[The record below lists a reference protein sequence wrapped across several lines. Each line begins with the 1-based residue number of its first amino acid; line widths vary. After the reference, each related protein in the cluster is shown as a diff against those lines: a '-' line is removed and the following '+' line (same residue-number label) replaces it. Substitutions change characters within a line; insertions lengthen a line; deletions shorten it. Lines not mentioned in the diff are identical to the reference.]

1 MEPTPKGSA
10 LGGRDAPRRGLGWV
24 QAGVGGSCSHLPSE
38 PQEVTFLELPFPKGG
53 QQGGSQ
59 VKNEPNQRS
68 SSPPTLLHP
77 QLGHQ
82 KARQGVMGEPFC
94 SSNLKWASS
103 TGASARRR
111 TWARERC
118 RPPSPVTGLSEAETD
133 EPVHPQPSPPKLYQ
147 AQEVGTL
154 SKAPMGVP
162 SPAIER
168 TTWWWA
174 SKNFLPFS
182 LPCHHKRCRV
192 GSANFQ

>member
-1 MEPTPKGSA
+1 MGSGRCGGELLSPALRATRGDLLRAPLPERGAAGREPSKERAKPEEFF
-10 LGGRDAPRRGLGWV
+10 PPHPPPPP
-24 QAGVGGSCSHLPSE
+24 VGASE
-38 PQEVTFLELPFPKGG
+38 
-53 QQGGSQ
+53 S
-59 VKNEPNQRS
+59 
-68 SSPPTLLHP
+68 
-77 QLGHQ
+77 
-82 KARQGVMGEPFC
+82 KARGPFC